1 MAKFIEV
8 TSDGTKWLINT
19 NIIEQVSGSDCG
31 STIYL
36 AFNCP
41 DAYEQDHMTVEES
54 YSQIREML
62 MGGEEDG

>member
-8 TSDGTKWLINT
+8 TSDGSKWLINT
-19 NIIEQVSGSDCG
+19 NVIEQVSGSDCG

-41 DAYEQDHMTVEES
+41 NAYEQDHMVVKES
-54 YSQIREML
+54 YNQIREML
-62 MGGEEDG
+62 IGGAENG